1 MKNFLVAALIGCAS
15 VAAVAADTQE
25 SYVSGFVGRSE
36 YKFDG
41 EREHHTGF
49 GVAFGQSLSEFTGY
63 EVGYAHLGSF
73 DQADGSGHSL
83 YLAGLAK
90 YSVNNEFSV
99 YGKIGPTVNYASGED
114 SETRVRLLLGAGV
127 SYKFDQNWAATLE
140 YNHFGKTL
148 DVKPSLWSV
157 GLRYYY

>member
-1 MKNFLVAALIGCAS
+1 MKKFFIAALISCAS
-15 VAAVAADTQE
+15 AAAVAADAPE
-25 SYVSGFVGRSE
+25 SYVSGFVGRGE
-36 YKFDG
+36 YKFEGD
-41 EREHHTGF
+41 REHHTGF

-63 EVGYAHLGSF
+63 EVGYANLGSF
-73 DQADGSGHSL
+73 DEIDGSGHAL

-99 YGKIGPTVNYASGED
+99 YGKIGPTVNYRSGDD

-140 YNHFGKTL
+140 YTHFGETSGI
-148 DVKPSLWSV
+148 KPSLWSV